1 MTSLD
6 IVIPVYQEGDTIV
19 EVMES
24 LHRSMTTPFR
34 VLVCYDHEDDTTLPI
49 LHRYPHPTFE
59 IVFVKNQGVGAHGA
73 VVSGFRASSAPAVL
87 VLPADDTYN
96 AGIIDQM
103 VHHLQEGCEL
113 VAASRLMKGGCMV
126 GCPWLKN
133 ILVRTASATLFALA
147 RIPTHD
153 ATSGFRLFSRRVL
166 DTIVIE
172 STEGFA
178 FSLELLVKCH
188 RLRWKIGE
196 VPAVWFERT
205 SGRSR
210 FRIFAWL
217 PTYLRWY
224 GYAFAT
230 TYLRRP
236 ASTVPL
242 LPGVGVMSSGP
253 VQRDRMEPVRL

>member
-1 MTSLD
+1 MTALD
-6 IVIPVYQEGDTIV
+6 IVIPVYQEGDSIIPV
-19 EVMES
+19 LES
-24 LHRSMTTPFR
+24 LRRSVTTPFR
-34 VLVCYDHEDDTTLPI
+34 VLICYDHDEDTTLPAVR
-49 LHRYPHPTFE
+49 RYPHRSFE
-59 IVFVKNQGVGAHGA
+59 LVLVKNRGVGAHGA
-73 VVSGFRASSAPAVL
+73 VMTGFQASSAPAVL

-96 AGIIDQM
+96 AGIIDRMVQM
-103 VHHLQEGCEL
+103 CDEGCEI
-113 VAASRLMKGGCMV
+113 VAASRLMSGGCMV
-126 GCPWLKN
+126 GCPWLKH

-147 RIPTHD
+147 RVPTHD

-166 DTIVIE
+166 DTIAIE
-172 STEGFA
+172 SSRGFA

-205 SGRSR
+205 TGQSR
-210 FRIFAWL
+210 FRLFAWL

-230 TYLRRP
+230 TCLRRP

-242 LPGVGVMSSGP
+242 LPMAGLTLSDP
-253 VQRDRMEPVRL
+253 VQRDRMEPVR